1 MAMTYRPAVRQGEKL
16 LIGVAGPSG
25 SGKTFSALEL
35 ATGIQEVDGGEIF
48 CIDTENR
55 RAAMYAGTFKFMHG
69 ELHAPFTPEAYLEAI
84 EEAVKQG
91 AKIIVID
98 SATHEHEGE
107 GGILEMHEA
116 MVEKLAG
123 PNASYGKREAVKFSA
138 WIEPKRR
145 HNKFVNRL
153 LQINAHIIFCF
164 RAKEKLLMTKVEKPG
179 GGTKTEVGSAGWQPI
194 CADRLEYEMTTLLV
208 LPPNSKGT
216 PDLSAS
222 ATKLPEPI
230 APMVKDGWQISAGL
244 GIALAKWAKGDEGA
258 PARRPETR
266 QETTSKTDRTRQEP
280 TSHGGASDDEASQ
293 LPPSD
298 GASDSGASSSPPPG
312 GGASRIHKYHRVLT
326 GAKDRDDLAARH
338 DGDEDFPT
346 FNHHNKMIA
355 RQIYKLHLRRLDGLD
370 REIFEEELAG
380 LLVGEPA

>member
-1 MAMTYRPAVRQGEKL
+1 MGMTYRPAVRAGEKL
-16 LIGVAGPSG
+16 MIGVAGPSG
-25 SGKTFSALEL
+25 SGKTYSALEL

-48 CIDTENR
+48 VIDTENR
-55 RAAMYAGTFKFMHG
+55 RAAMYAGKFKFMHG
-69 ELHAPFTPEAYLEAI
+69 ELHAPFTPEAYLDGI
-84 EEAVKQG
+84 ETAVSQG

-123 PNASYGKREAVKFSA
+123 QNATYGKREAVKFSA

-179 GGTKTEVGSAGWQPI
+179 GGTKTDVSSAGWQPI

-208 LPPNSKGT
+208 LPPNAKGK
-216 PDLSAS
+216 PDLTAS

-230 APMVKDGWQISAGL
+230 APLIKDGWQISRGL
-244 GIALAKWAKGDEGA
+244 GVALAQWARGDGA
-258 PARRPETR
+258 VKTEPKKTEQNTNQAR
-266 QETTSKTDRTRQEP
+266 QESSQD
-280 TSHGGASDDEASQ
+280 GASDDGASQ
-293 LPPSD
+293 LPLSGD
-298 GASDSGASSSPPPG
+298 GAPDSGASSLPPPS
-312 GGASRIHKYHRVLT
+312 GGASLIERYSRVLK
-326 GAKDRDDLAARH
+326 GAKDVDDLGARH
-338 DGDEDFPT
+338 EGFEEFSS
-346 FNHHNKMIA
+346 FNAAEKTTA
-355 RQIYKLHLRRLDGLD
+355 RELYKLNIRRFRGGLD
-370 REIFEEELAG
+370 DEEFNDELGLILQGELA
-380 LLVGEPA
+380 

>member
-1 MAMTYRPAVRQGEKL
+1 MAMTYRPAVRKGEKL
-16 LIGVAGPSG
+16 LIGLAGPSG
-25 SGKTFSALEL
+25 SGKTYSALEL
-35 ATGIQEVDGGEIF
+35 ATGILEVDPGDIF
-48 CIDTENR
+48 VMDTENR
-55 RAAMYAGTFKFMHG
+55 RAAMYAGKFNFMHG
-69 ELHAPFTPEAYLEAI
+69 ELHAPFTPEAYLEGI

-91 AKIIVID
+91 AKVIVID

-116 MVEKLAG
+116 MITKLVGNKDTYAR
-123 PNASYGKREAVKFSA
+123 REAVKFTA

-164 RAKEKLLMTKVEKPG
+164 RAKEKLLMTKVEKDG
-179 GGTKTEVGSAGWQPI
+179 GGTKTEVTSAGWQPI

-216 PDLSAS
+216 PDLTAS

-230 APMVKDGWQISAGL
+230 APLVKDGWQISRGL
-244 GIALAKWAKGDEGA
+244 GRVLAEWARGDHRDGDKPRDKPNTNEA
-258 PARRPETR
+258 SR
-266 QETTSKTDRTRQEP
+266 DP
-280 TSHGGASDDEASQ
+280 TSQAGKPDDEASQ
-293 LPPSD
+293 LPP
-298 GASDSGASSSPPPG
+298 GGGTSDSGASSSPPPG
-312 GGASRIHKYHRVLT
+312 GGASSIHRYHRVLT

-338 DGDEDFPT
+338 DGDEDFPS
-346 FNHHNKMIA
+346 FDHHDKMIA

-370 REIFEEELAG
+370 REIFEEELQ
-380 LLVGEPA
+380 LLLEGEPA